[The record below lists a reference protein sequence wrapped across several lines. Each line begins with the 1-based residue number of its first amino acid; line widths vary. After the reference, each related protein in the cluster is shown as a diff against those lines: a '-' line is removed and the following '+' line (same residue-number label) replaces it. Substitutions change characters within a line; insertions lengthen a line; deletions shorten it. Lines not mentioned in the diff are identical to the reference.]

1 MNLSRIVLAVCTII
15 FVNSVEAQ
23 SWKKSK
29 KTTKPKTTTT
39 STSGTAGTSSSSQSN
54 GSSSTMGGVVG
65 TLGGLLG
72 GGSSGSGSM
81 TNDIAAN
88 GLKQALSV
96 GTDLA
101 TNNLGQIDGFL
112 ANAAV
117 KILFPPEARKIEST
131 LRSLGMGSVC
141 DQVIT
146 SVNRAAE
153 AAVIEA
159 KPIFVEA
166 IKQMTITDA
175 INILTGNKDAATQY
189 LQRTSGQALMAKF
202 EPIIQSNLQKTNA
215 TKYWSDA
222 VNAYN
227 NVPFGQ
233 KLNPNLSQYV
243 TQKAS
248 DGIFMM
254 VAIEEAKIRENPA
267 QRVGSILQDVF
278 GWADKN
284 RK

>member
-1 MNLSRIVLAVCTII
+1 MNLSRIVSFTFFILLL
-15 FVNSVEAQ
+15 NSIEAQ
-23 SWKKSK
+23 SWKKTKRTTITTETSK
-29 KTTKPKTTTT
+29 TNSK
-39 STSGTAGTSSSSQSN
+39 SSYSQSTDS
-54 GSSSTMGGVVG
+54 GSAMGNVMES
-65 TLGGLLG
+65 LGGLLG
-72 GGSSGSGSM
+72 GSSSSSGSM
-81 TNDIAAN
+81 TNELAAN
-88 GLKQALSV
+88 GLKQALSA

-101 TNNLGQIDGFL
+101 ANNLGQIDGFL

-153 AAVIEA
+153 AAVVEA

-175 INILTGNKDAATQY
+175 INILTGDKDAATQY
-189 LQRTSGQALMAKF
+189 LQRTSGQVLIAKF
-202 EPIIQSNLQKTNA
+202 EPIIQSNLQKANA

-222 VNAYN
+222 IKAYN
-227 NVPFGQ
+227 ALPFVQ
-233 KLNPNLSQYV
+233 KMNPNLSQYV
-243 TQKAS
+243 TQKAT
-248 DGIFMM
+248 DGIFLM
-254 VAIEEAKIRENPA
+254 VAIEEGKIRENPA
-267 QRVGSILQDVF
+267 QRVGSVLQDVF

-284 RK
+284 KK

>member
-1 MNLSRIVLAVCTII
+1 MNLSRVVSFI
-15 FVNSVEAQ
+15 FSILLLNSIEAQ
-23 SWKKSK
+23 SWKKTKRTTITTETSK
-29 KTTKPKTTTT
+29 
-39 STSGTAGTSSSSQSN
+39 TASKSSSSQSTDS
-54 GSSSTMGGVVG
+54 GSVMGNVMES
-65 TLGGLLG
+65 LGGLLG
-72 GGSSGSGSM
+72 GSSSSSGSM
-81 TNDIAAN
+81 TNELAAN

-101 TNNLGQIDGFL
+101 ANNLGQIDGFL

-153 AAVIEA
+153 AAVVEA

-175 INILTGNKDAATQY
+175 INILTGDKDAATQY
-189 LQRTSGQALMAKF
+189 LQRTSGQVLITKF
-202 EPIIQSNLQKTNA
+202 EPIIQSNLQKANA

-222 VNAYN
+222 IKAYN
-227 NVPFGQ
+227 ALPFVQ
-233 KLNPNLSQYV
+233 KMNPNLSQYV
-243 TQKAS
+243 TQKAT
-248 DGIFMM
+248 DGIFLM
-254 VAIEEAKIRENPA
+254 VAIEEGKIRENPA
-267 QRVGSILQDVF
+267 QRVGSVLQDVF

-284 RK
+284 KK

>member
-1 MNLSRIVLAVCTII
+1 MNLSRIVWTFSC
-15 FVNSVEAQ
+15 FVLISDLNAQFDKFTKKLPSKGKVE
-23 SWKKSK
+23 KVLGK
-29 KTTKPKTTTT
+29 
-39 STSGTAGTSSSSQSN
+39 SSS
-54 GSSSTMGGVVG
+54 GSSTM
-65 TLGGLLG
+65 TEQL
-72 GGSSGSGSM
+72 
-81 TNDIAAN
+81 AAN
-88 GLKQALSV
+88 GLKEALSQ
-96 GTDLA
+96 GTNIA
-101 TNNLGQIDGFL
+101 SSNLGQVDGFL

-153 AAVIEA
+153 AAVVEA

-215 TKYWSDA
+215 TKYWTDA

-227 NVPFGQ
+227 AVPFVQ

-248 DGIFMM
+248 DGIFLM
-254 VAIEEAKIRENPA
+254 VAAEEAKIRENPS

>member
-1 MNLSRIVLAVCTII
+1 MNLSRVVSFI
-15 FVNSVEAQ
+15 FSILLLNSIEAQ
-23 SWKKSK
+23 SWRKTK
-29 KTTKPKTTTT
+29 KTTITSETSKTTIK
-39 STSGTAGTSSSSQSN
+39 SSSSQSTD
-54 GSSSTMGGVVG
+54 SSSTMGNAIES
-65 TLGGLLG
+65 LGGLLG
-72 GGSSGSGSM
+72 GSSSSSGSM
-81 TNDIAAN
+81 TNELAAN

-101 TNNLGQIDGFL
+101 ANNLGQIDGFL

-153 AAVIEA
+153 AAVVEA

-175 INILTGNKDAATQY
+175 INILTGDKDAATQY
-189 LQRTSGQALMAKF
+189 LQRTSGQVLITKF
-202 EPIIQSNLQKTNA
+202 EPIIQSNLQKANA

-222 VNAYN
+222 IKAYN
-227 NVPFGQ
+227 ALPFVQ
-233 KLNPNLSQYV
+233 KMNPNLSQYV
-243 TQKAS
+243 TQKAT
-248 DGIFMM
+248 DGIFLM
-254 VAIEEAKIRENPA
+254 VAIEEGKIRENPA
-267 QRVGSILQDVF
+267 QRVGSVLQDVF

-284 RK
+284 KK

>member
-1 MNLSRIVLAVCTII
+1 MNLSRVVSFI
-15 FVNSVEAQ
+15 FSILLLNSIEAQ
-23 SWKKSK
+23 SWKKTKRTTITTETSK
-29 KTTKPKTTTT
+29 
-39 STSGTAGTSSSSQSN
+39 TASKSSSSQSTDS
-54 GSSSTMGGVVG
+54 GSVMGNVMES
-65 TLGGLLG
+65 LGGLLG
-72 GGSSGSGSM
+72 GSSSSSGSM
-81 TNDIAAN
+81 TNELAAN
-88 GLKQALSV
+88 GLKQALSA

-101 TNNLGQIDGFL
+101 ANNLGQIDGFL

-153 AAVIEA
+153 AAVVEA

-175 INILTGNKDAATQY
+175 INILTGDKDAATQY
-189 LQRTSGQALMAKF
+189 LQRTSGQVLIAKF
-202 EPIIQSNLQKTNA
+202 EPIIQSNLQKANA

-222 VNAYN
+222 IKAYN
-227 NVPFGQ
+227 ALPFVQ
-233 KLNPNLSQYV
+233 KMNPNLSQYV
-243 TQKAS
+243 TQKAT
-248 DGIFMM
+248 DGIFLM
-254 VAIEEAKIRENPA
+254 VAIEEGKIRENPA
-267 QRVGSILQDVF
+267 QRVGSVLQDVF

-284 RK
+284 KK

>member
-23 SWKKSK
+23 SWKKPK

-39 STSGTAGTSSSSQSN
+39 STSGTASTSSSSESA
-54 GSSSTMGGVVG
+54 GSSSTMGNVVG

-72 GGSSGSGSM
+72 GSSSGSGSM
-81 TNDIAAN
+81 TNDLAAN

-101 TNNLGQIDGFL
+101 TDNLGQIDGFL

-153 AAVIEA
+153 AAVVEA

-227 NVPFGQ
+227 AVPFGQ

-254 VAIEEAKIRENPA
+254 VAVEEAKIRENPA

>member
-1 MNLSRIVLAVCTII
+1 MNLSRIALII
-15 FVNSVEAQ
+15 FTVVFINSLGAQ
-23 SWKKSK
+23 SWKKAKK
-29 KTTKPKTTTT
+29 KTTTKTTTT
-39 STSGTAGTSSSSQSN
+39 TTTSSTSAGSTPENS
-54 GSSSTMGGVVG
+54 GSSSTVGNVMG

-72 GGSSGSGSM
+72 GGTSGSGSM

-101 TNNLGQIDGFL
+101 ANNLGQVDGFL

-153 AAVIEA
+153 SAVVEA

-175 INILTGNKDAATQY
+175 INILTGDKDAATKY
-189 LQRTSGQALMAKF
+189 LMRTSGQALMAKF

-227 NVPFGQ
+227 AVPFGQ

-243 TQKAS
+243 TQKAT
-248 DGIFMM
+248 DGIFLM
-254 VAIEEAKIRENPA
+254 VAEEEAKIRENPA
-267 QRVGSILQDVF
+267 QRIGSVLQDVF

>member
-1 MNLSRIVLAVCTII
+1 MNLSRIVSFTFFILLL
-15 FVNSVEAQ
+15 NSIEAQ
-23 SWKKSK
+23 SWKKTKRTTITTETSK
-29 KTTKPKTTTT
+29 
-39 STSGTAGTSSSSQSN
+39 TASKSSYSQSTDS
-54 GSSSTMGGVVG
+54 GSVMGNVMES
-65 TLGGLLG
+65 LGGLLG
-72 GGSSGSGSM
+72 GSSSSSGSM
-81 TNDIAAN
+81 TNELAAN
-88 GLKQALSV
+88 GLKQALSA

-101 TNNLGQIDGFL
+101 ANNLGQIDGFL

-153 AAVIEA
+153 AAVVEA

-175 INILTGNKDAATQY
+175 INILTGDKDAATQY
-189 LQRTSGQALMAKF
+189 LQRTSGQVLIAKF
-202 EPIIQSNLQKTNA
+202 EPIIQSNLQKANA

-222 VNAYN
+222 IKAYN
-227 NVPFGQ
+227 ALPFVQ
-233 KLNPNLSQYV
+233 KMNPNLSQYV
-243 TQKAS
+243 TQKAT
-248 DGIFMM
+248 DGIFLM
-254 VAIEEAKIRENPA
+254 VAIEEGKIRENPA
-267 QRVGSILQDVF
+267 QRVGSVLQDVF

-284 RK
+284 KK

>member
-1 MNLSRIVLAVCTII
+1 MMFAVLLMNSLD
-15 FVNSVEAQ
+15 AQ
-23 SWKKSK
+23 TWKKTK
-29 KTTKPKTTTT
+29 KTTKTKT
-39 STSGTAGTSSSSQSN
+39 STPSTGSNTAGSGSSESSGSGT
-54 GSSSTMGGVVG
+54 TMDNVLGG
-65 TLGGLLG
+65 LGGLLG
-72 GGSSGSGSM
+72 SSNSGSGTM
-81 TNDIAAN
+81 TNDLAAN
-88 GLKQALSV
+88 GLKQALNV

-101 TNNLGQIDGFL
+101 ANNLGQVDGFL

-117 KILFPPEARKIEST
+117 KILFPPEARKIETT
-131 LRSLGMGSVC
+131 LRSLGLGSVC

-153 AAVIEA
+153 SAVVEA

-175 INILTGNKDAATQY
+175 INILTGEKDAATKY
-189 LQRTSGQALMAKF
+189 LMRTSGQALMTKF

-222 VNAYN
+222 VNTYN

-243 TQKAS
+243 TQKAT
-248 DGIFMM
+248 DGIFLM
-254 VAIEEAKIRENPA
+254 VAAEEAKIRENPA

>member
-1 MNLSRIVLAVCTII
+1 MNLSRIVSFTFFILLL
-15 FVNSVEAQ
+15 NSIEAQ
-23 SWKKSK
+23 SWKKTKRTTITTETS
-29 KTTKPKTTTT
+29 KTTSK
-39 STSGTAGTSSSSQSN
+39 SSYSQSTDS
-54 GSSSTMGGVVG
+54 GSAMGNVMES
-65 TLGGLLG
+65 LGGLLG
-72 GGSSGSGSM
+72 GSSSSSGSM
-81 TNDIAAN
+81 TNELAAN
-88 GLKQALSV
+88 GLKQALSA

-101 TNNLGQIDGFL
+101 ANNLGQIDGFL

-153 AAVIEA
+153 AAVVEA

-175 INILTGNKDAATQY
+175 INILTGDKDAATQY
-189 LQRTSGQALMAKF
+189 LQRTSGQVLIAKF
-202 EPIIQSNLQKTNA
+202 EPIIQSNLQKANA

-222 VNAYN
+222 IKAYN
-227 NVPFGQ
+227 AVPFVQ
-233 KLNPNLSQYV
+233 KMNPNLSQYV
-243 TQKAS
+243 TQKAT
-248 DGIFMM
+248 DGIFLM
-254 VAIEEAKIRENPA
+254 VAIEEGKIRENPA
-267 QRVGSILQDVF
+267 QRVGSVLQDVF

-284 RK
+284 KK

>member
-1 MNLSRIVLAVCTII
+1 MNLSRIVSFTFFILLL
-15 FVNSVEAQ
+15 NSIEAQ
-23 SWKKSK
+23 SWKKTKRTTITTETS
-29 KTTKPKTTTT
+29 KTTSK
-39 STSGTAGTSSSSQSN
+39 SSYSQSTDS
-54 GSSSTMGGVVG
+54 GSAMGNVMES
-65 TLGGLLG
+65 LGGLLG
-72 GGSSGSGSM
+72 GSSSSSGSM
-81 TNDIAAN
+81 TNELAAN
-88 GLKQALSV
+88 GLKQALSA

-101 TNNLGQIDGFL
+101 ANNLGQIDGFL

-153 AAVIEA
+153 AAVVEA

-175 INILTGNKDAATQY
+175 INILTGDKDAATQY
-189 LQRTSGQALMAKF
+189 LQRTSGQVLIAKF
-202 EPIIQSNLQKTNA
+202 EPIIQSNLQKANA

-222 VNAYN
+222 IKAYN
-227 NVPFGQ
+227 ALPFVQ
-233 KLNPNLSQYV
+233 KMNPNLSQYV
-243 TQKAS
+243 TQKAT
-248 DGIFMM
+248 DGIFLM
-254 VAIEEAKIRENPA
+254 VAIEEGKIRENPA
-267 QRVGSILQDVF
+267 QRVGSVLQDVF

-284 RK
+284 KK

>member
-1 MNLSRIVLAVCTII
+1 MNLSRIVSFTFFILLL
-15 FVNSVEAQ
+15 NSIEAQ
-23 SWKKSK
+23 SWKKTKRTTITAETS
-29 KTTKPKTTTT
+29 KTTSK
-39 STSGTAGTSSSSQSN
+39 SSYSQSTDS
-54 GSSSTMGGVVG
+54 GSAMGNVMES
-65 TLGGLLG
+65 LGGLLG
-72 GGSSGSGSM
+72 GSSSSSGSM
-81 TNDIAAN
+81 TNELAAN
-88 GLKQALSV
+88 GLKQALSA

-101 TNNLGQIDGFL
+101 ANNLGQIDGFL

-153 AAVIEA
+153 AAVVEA

-175 INILTGNKDAATQY
+175 INILTGDKDAATQY
-189 LQRTSGQALMAKF
+189 LQRTSGQVLIAKF
-202 EPIIQSNLQKTNA
+202 EPIIQSNLQKANA

-222 VNAYN
+222 IKAYN
-227 NVPFGQ
+227 ALPFVQ
-233 KLNPNLSQYV
+233 KMNPNLSQYV
-243 TQKAS
+243 TQKAT
-248 DGIFMM
+248 DGIFLM
-254 VAIEEAKIRENPA
+254 VAIEEGKIRENPA
-267 QRVGSILQDVF
+267 QRVGSVLQDVF

-284 RK
+284 KK

>member
-1 MNLSRIVLAVCTII
+1 MNLSRIVSFTFFILLL
-15 FVNSVEAQ
+15 NSIEAQ
-23 SWKKSK
+23 SWKKTKRTTITTETS
-29 KTTKPKTTTT
+29 KTTSK
-39 STSGTAGTSSSSQSN
+39 SSYSQSTDS
-54 GSSSTMGGVVG
+54 GSAMGNVMES
-65 TLGGLLG
+65 LGGLLG
-72 GGSSGSGSM
+72 GSSSSSGSM
-81 TNDIAAN
+81 TNELAAN
-88 GLKQALSV
+88 GLKQALSA

-101 TNNLGQIDGFL
+101 ANNLGQIDGFL

-153 AAVIEA
+153 AAVVEA

-175 INILTGNKDAATQY
+175 INILTGDKDAATQY
-189 LQRTSGQALMAKF
+189 LQRTSGQVLIAKF
-202 EPIIQSNLQKTNA
+202 EPIIQSNLQKANA

-222 VNAYN
+222 IKAYN
-227 NVPFGQ
+227 VVPFVQ
-233 KLNPNLSQYV
+233 KMNPNLSQYV
-243 TQKAS
+243 TQKAT
-248 DGIFMM
+248 DGIFLM
-254 VAIEEAKIRENPA
+254 VAIEEGKIRENPA
-267 QRVGSILQDVF
+267 QRVGSVLQDVF

-284 RK
+284 KK

>member
-1 MNLSRIVLAVCTII
+1 MNLSRIVSFTFFILLL
-15 FVNSVEAQ
+15 NSIEAQ
-23 SWKKSK
+23 SWKKTKRTTITTETSK
-29 KTTKPKTTTT
+29 TNSK
-39 STSGTAGTSSSSQSN
+39 SSYSQSTDS
-54 GSSSTMGGVVG
+54 GSAMGNVMES
-65 TLGGLLG
+65 LGGLLG
-72 GGSSGSGSM
+72 GSSSSSRSM
-81 TNDIAAN
+81 TNELAAN
-88 GLKQALSV
+88 GLKQALSA

-101 TNNLGQIDGFL
+101 ANNLGQIDGFL

-153 AAVIEA
+153 AAVVEA

-175 INILTGNKDAATQY
+175 INILTGDKDAATQY
-189 LQRTSGQALMAKF
+189 LQRTSGQVLIAKF
-202 EPIIQSNLQKTNA
+202 EPIIQSNLQKANA

-222 VNAYN
+222 IKAYN
-227 NVPFGQ
+227 AVPFVQ
-233 KLNPNLSQYV
+233 KMNPNLSQYV
-243 TQKAS
+243 TQKAT
-248 DGIFMM
+248 DGIFLM
-254 VAIEEAKIRENPA
+254 VAIEEGKIRENPA
-267 QRVGSILQDVF
+267 QRVGSVLQDVF

-284 RK
+284 KK

>member
-1 MNLSRIVLAVCTII
+1 MNLSRVVSFI
-15 FVNSVEAQ
+15 FSILLLNSIEAQ
-23 SWKKSK
+23 SWRKTK
-29 KTTKPKTTTT
+29 KTTITSETSKTTIK
-39 STSGTAGTSSSSQSN
+39 SSSSQSTD
-54 GSSSTMGGVVG
+54 SSSTMGNAIESLV
-65 TLGGLLG
+65 GLLG
-72 GGSSGSGSM
+72 GSSSSSGSM
-81 TNDIAAN
+81 TNELAAN

-101 TNNLGQIDGFL
+101 ANNLGQIDGFL

-153 AAVIEA
+153 AAVVEA

-175 INILTGNKDAATQY
+175 INILTGDKDAATQY
-189 LQRTSGQALMAKF
+189 LQRTSGQVLITKF
-202 EPIIQSNLQKTNA
+202 EPIIQSNLQKANA

-222 VNAYN
+222 IKAYN
-227 NVPFGQ
+227 AVPFVQ
-233 KLNPNLSQYV
+233 RMNPNLSQYV
-243 TQKAS
+243 TQKAT
-248 DGIFMM
+248 DGIFLM
-254 VAIEEAKIRENPA
+254 VAIEEGKIRENPA
-267 QRVGSILQDVF
+267 QRVGSVLQDVF

-284 RK
+284 KK

>member
-1 MNLSRIVLAVCTII
+1 MNLSRIVSFTFFILLL
-15 FVNSVEAQ
+15 NSIEAQ
-23 SWKKSK
+23 SWKKTKRTTITTETSK
-29 KTTKPKTTTT
+29 
-39 STSGTAGTSSSSQSN
+39 TASKSSYSQSTDS
-54 GSSSTMGGVVG
+54 GSAMGNVMES
-65 TLGGLLG
+65 LGGLLG
-72 GGSSGSGSM
+72 GSSSSSGSM
-81 TNDIAAN
+81 TNELAAN
-88 GLKQALSV
+88 GLKQALSA

-101 TNNLGQIDGFL
+101 ANNLGQIDGFL

-153 AAVIEA
+153 AAVVEA

-175 INILTGNKDAATQY
+175 INILTGDKDAATQY
-189 LQRTSGQALMAKF
+189 LQRTSGQVLIAKF
-202 EPIIQSNLQKTNA
+202 EPIIQSNLQKANA

-222 VNAYN
+222 IKAYN
-227 NVPFGQ
+227 ALPFVQ
-233 KLNPNLSQYV
+233 KMNPNLSQYV
-243 TQKAS
+243 TQKAT
-248 DGIFMM
+248 DGIFLM
-254 VAIEEAKIRENPA
+254 VAIEEGKIRENPA
-267 QRVGSILQDVF
+267 QRVGSVLQDVF

-284 RK
+284 KK

>member
-1 MNLSRIVLAVCTII
+1 MNLSRIVSFTFFILLL
-15 FVNSVEAQ
+15 NSIEAQ
-23 SWKKSK
+23 SWKKTKRTTITTETS
-29 KTTKPKTTTT
+29 KTTSK
-39 STSGTAGTSSSSQSN
+39 SSYSQSTDS
-54 GSSSTMGGVVG
+54 GSAMGNVMES
-65 TLGGLLG
+65 LGGLLG
-72 GGSSGSGSM
+72 GSSSSSGSM
-81 TNDIAAN
+81 TNELAAN
-88 GLKQALSV
+88 GLKQALSA

-101 TNNLGQIDGFL
+101 ANNLGQIDGFL

-153 AAVIEA
+153 AAVVEA

-175 INILTGNKDAATQY
+175 INILTGDKDAATQY
-189 LQRTSGQALMAKF
+189 LQRTSGQVLITKF
-202 EPIIQSNLQKTNA
+202 EPIIQSNLQKANA

-222 VNAYN
+222 IKAYN
-227 NVPFGQ
+227 AVPFVQ
-233 KLNPNLSQYV
+233 RMNPNLSQYV
-243 TQKAS
+243 TQKAT
-248 DGIFMM
+248 DGIFLM
-254 VAIEEAKIRENPA
+254 VAIEEGKIRENPA
-267 QRVGSILQDVF
+267 QRVGSVLQDVF

-284 RK
+284 KK

>member
-1 MNLSRIVLAVCTII
+1 MNLSRIVSFTFFILLL
-15 FVNSVEAQ
+15 NSIEAQ

-29 KTTKPKTTTT
+29 RTTITTETSKTTSK
-39 STSGTAGTSSSSQSN
+39 SSYSQSTDS
-54 GSSSTMGGVVG
+54 GSAMGNVMESI
-65 TLGGLLG
+65 GGLLG
-72 GGSSGSGSM
+72 GSSSSSGSM
-81 TNDIAAN
+81 TNELAAN
-88 GLKQALSV
+88 GLKQALSA

-101 TNNLGQIDGFL
+101 ANNLGQIDGFL

-153 AAVIEA
+153 AAVVEA

-175 INILTGNKDAATQY
+175 INILTGDKDAATQY
-189 LQRTSGQALMAKF
+189 LQRTSGQVLIAKF
-202 EPIIQSNLQKTNA
+202 EPIIQSNLQKANA

-222 VNAYN
+222 IKAYN
-227 NVPFGQ
+227 AVPFVQ
-233 KLNPNLSQYV
+233 KMNPNLSQYV
-243 TQKAS
+243 TQKAT
-248 DGIFMM
+248 DGIFLM
-254 VAIEEAKIRENPA
+254 VAIEEGKIRENPA
-267 QRVGSILQDVF
+267 QRVGSVLQDVF

-284 RK
+284 KK

>member
-23 SWKKSK
+23 SWKKPK

-39 STSGTAGTSSSSQSN
+39 STSGTTSTSSSSEST
-54 GSSSTMGGVVG
+54 GSSSTMGNVVG

-72 GGSSGSGSM
+72 GSSSGSGSM
-81 TNDIAAN
+81 TNDLAAN

-153 AAVIEA
+153 AAVVEA

-254 VAIEEAKIRENPA
+254 VAVEEAKIRENPA

-284 RK
+284 KK

>member
-1 MNLSRIVLAVCTII
+1 MNLSRIVSLTFFILLL
-15 FVNSVEAQ
+15 NSIEAQ
-23 SWKKSK
+23 SWKKTKRTTITTETS
-29 KTTKPKTTTT
+29 KTTSK
-39 STSGTAGTSSSSQSN
+39 SSYSQSTDS
-54 GSSSTMGGVVG
+54 GSAMGNVMES
-65 TLGGLLG
+65 LGGLLG
-72 GGSSGSGSM
+72 GSSSSSGSM
-81 TNDIAAN
+81 TNELAAN
-88 GLKQALSV
+88 GLKQALSA

-101 TNNLGQIDGFL
+101 ANNLGQIDGFL

-153 AAVIEA
+153 AAVVEA

-175 INILTGNKDAATQY
+175 INILTGDKDAATQY
-189 LQRTSGQALMAKF
+189 LQRTSGQVLIAKF
-202 EPIIQSNLQKTNA
+202 EPIIQSNLQKANA

-222 VNAYN
+222 IKAYN
-227 NVPFGQ
+227 ALPFVQ
-233 KLNPNLSQYV
+233 KMNPNLSQYV
-243 TQKAS
+243 TQKAT
-248 DGIFMM
+248 DGIFLM
-254 VAIEEAKIRENPA
+254 VAIEEGKIRENPA
-267 QRVGSILQDVF
+267 QRVGSVLQDVF

-284 RK
+284 KK

>member
-23 SWKKSK
+23 SWKKPK

-39 STSGTAGTSSSSQSN
+39 STSGTTSTSSSSEST
-54 GSSSTMGGVVG
+54 GSSSNMGNVIG

-72 GGSSGSGSM
+72 GSSSGSGSM
-81 TNDIAAN
+81 TNDLAAN

-101 TNNLGQIDGFL
+101 TNYLGQIDGFL

-153 AAVIEA
+153 AAVVEA

-222 VNAYN
+222 VKAYN

>member
-1 MNLSRIVLAVCTII
+1 MNLSRAVSFI
-15 FVNSVEAQ
+15 FSILLLNSIEAQ
-23 SWKKSK
+23 SWRKTK
-29 KTTKPKTTTT
+29 KTTITSETSKTTIK
-39 STSGTAGTSSSSQSN
+39 SSSSQSTD
-54 GSSSTMGGVVG
+54 SSSTMGNAIES
-65 TLGGLLG
+65 LGGLLG
-72 GGSSGSGSM
+72 GSSSSSGSM
-81 TNDIAAN
+81 TNELAAN

-101 TNNLGQIDGFL
+101 ANNLGQIDGFL

-153 AAVIEA
+153 AAVVEA

-175 INILTGNKDAATQY
+175 INILTGDKDAATQY
-189 LQRTSGQALMAKF
+189 LQRTSGQVLITKF
-202 EPIIQSNLQKTNA
+202 EPIIQSNLQKANA

-222 VNAYN
+222 IKAYN
-227 NVPFGQ
+227 AVPFVQ
-233 KLNPNLSQYV
+233 RMNPNLSQYV
-243 TQKAS
+243 TQKAT
-248 DGIFMM
+248 DGIFLM
-254 VAIEEAKIRENPA
+254 VAIEEGKIRENPA
-267 QRVGSILQDVF
+267 QRVGSVLQDVF

-284 RK
+284 KK

>member
-1 MNLSRIVLAVCTII
+1 MNLSRIVLTVCTII

-23 SWKKSK
+23 SWKKIK
-29 KTTKPKTTTT
+29 LPTKTTT
-39 STSGTAGTSSSSQSN
+39 ST
-54 GSSSTMGGVVG
+54 GG
-65 TLGGLLG
+65 LGGLLG
-72 GGSSGSGSM
+72 GSSSGSGSM
-81 TNDIAAN
+81 TNELAAN

-153 AAVIEA
+153 AAVVEA

-215 TKYWSDA
+215 TRYWSDA

-227 NVPFGQ
+227 NVRFGQ

-248 DGIFMM
+248 DGIFLM
-254 VAIEEAKIRENPA
+254 VAAEEAKIRENPS

>member
-1 MNLSRIVLAVCTII
+1 MNLSRIVSFTFFILLL
-15 FVNSVEAQ
+15 NSIEAQ
-23 SWKKSK
+23 SWKKTKRTTITTETS
-29 KTTKPKTTTT
+29 KTTSK
-39 STSGTAGTSSSSQSN
+39 SSYSQSTDS
-54 GSSSTMGGVVG
+54 GSVMGNVMES
-65 TLGGLLG
+65 LGGLLG
-72 GGSSGSGSM
+72 GSSSSSGSM
-81 TNDIAAN
+81 TNELAAN
-88 GLKQALSV
+88 GLKQALSA

-101 TNNLGQIDGFL
+101 ANNLGQIDGFL

-153 AAVIEA
+153 AAVVEA

-175 INILTGNKDAATQY
+175 INILTGDKDAATQY
-189 LQRTSGQALMAKF
+189 LQRTSGQVLIAKF
-202 EPIIQSNLQKTNA
+202 EPIIQSNLQKANA

-222 VNAYN
+222 IKAYN
-227 NVPFGQ
+227 AVPFVQ
-233 KLNPNLSQYV
+233 KMNPNLSQYV
-243 TQKAS
+243 TQKAT
-248 DGIFMM
+248 DGIFLM
-254 VAIEEAKIRENPA
+254 VAIEEGKIRENPA
-267 QRVGSILQDVF
+267 QRVGSVLQDVF

-284 RK
+284 KK

>member
-1 MNLSRIVLAVCTII
+1 MNLSRIALII
-15 FVNSVEAQ
+15 FTVVFINSLGAQ
-23 SWKKSK
+23 SWKKAKK
-29 KTTKPKTTTT
+29 KTTTKTTTT
-39 STSGTAGTSSSSQSN
+39 TTTSSTSAGSTPENS
-54 GSSSTMGGVVG
+54 GSSSTVGNVMG

-72 GGSSGSGSM
+72 GGTSGSGSM

-101 TNNLGQIDGFL
+101 ANNLGQVDGFL

-153 AAVIEA
+153 SAVVEA

-175 INILTGNKDAATQY
+175 INILTGDKDAATKY
-189 LQRTSGQALMAKF
+189 LMRTSGQALMAKF

-215 TKYWSDA
+215 TKYWSDS

-227 NVPFGQ
+227 AVPFGQ

-243 TQKAS
+243 TQKAT
-248 DGIFMM
+248 DGIFLM
-254 VAIEEAKIRENPA
+254 VAVEEAKIRENPA
-267 QRVGSILQDVF
+267 QRIGSVLQDVF

-284 RK
+284 KK

>member
-1 MNLSRIVLAVCTII
+1 MNLSRVVSFI
-15 FVNSVEAQ
+15 FSILLLNSIEAQ
-23 SWKKSK
+23 SWKKTKRTTITTETSK
-29 KTTKPKTTTT
+29 
-39 STSGTAGTSSSSQSN
+39 TASKSSSSQSTDS
-54 GSSSTMGGVVG
+54 GSVMGNVMES
-65 TLGGLLG
+65 LGGLLG
-72 GGSSGSGSM
+72 GSSSSSGSM
-81 TNDIAAN
+81 TNELAAN
-88 GLKQALSV
+88 GLKQALSA

-101 TNNLGQIDGFL
+101 ANNLGQIDGFL

-153 AAVIEA
+153 AAVVEA

-175 INILTGNKDAATQY
+175 INILTGDKDAATQY
-189 LQRTSGQALMAKF
+189 LQRTSGQVLIAKF
-202 EPIIQSNLQKTNA
+202 EPIIQSNLQKANA

-222 VNAYN
+222 IKAYN
-227 NVPFGQ
+227 AVPFVQ
-233 KLNPNLSQYV
+233 RMNPNLSQYV
-243 TQKAS
+243 TQKAT
-248 DGIFMM
+248 DGIFLM
-254 VAIEEAKIRENPA
+254 VAIEEGKIRENPA
-267 QRVGSILQDVF
+267 QRVGSVLQDVF

-284 RK
+284 KK

>member
-1 MNLSRIVLAVCTII
+1 MNLSRVVSFI
-15 FVNSVEAQ
+15 FSILLLNSIEAQ
-23 SWKKSK
+23 SWRKTK
-29 KTTKPKTTTT
+29 KTTITSETSKTTIK
-39 STSGTAGTSSSSQSN
+39 SSSSQSTD
-54 GSSSTMGGVVG
+54 SSSTMGNAIES
-65 TLGGLLG
+65 LGGLLG
-72 GGSSGSGSM
+72 GSSSSSGSM
-81 TNDIAAN
+81 TNELAAN

-96 GTDLA
+96 GTDLTA
-101 TNNLGQIDGFL
+101 NNLGQIDGFL

-153 AAVIEA
+153 AAVVEA

-175 INILTGNKDAATQY
+175 INILTGDKDAATQY
-189 LQRTSGQALMAKF
+189 LQRTSGQVLITKF
-202 EPIIQSNLQKTNA
+202 EPIIQSNLQKANA

-222 VNAYN
+222 IKAYN
-227 NVPFGQ
+227 AVPFVQ
-233 KLNPNLSQYV
+233 RMNPNLSQYV
-243 TQKAS
+243 TQKAT
-248 DGIFMM
+248 DGIFLM
-254 VAIEEAKIRENPA
+254 VAIEEGKIRENPA
-267 QRVGSILQDVF
+267 QRVGSVLQDVF

-284 RK
+284 KK

>member
-1 MNLSRIVLAVCTII
+1 MNLSRIVLMMSTIAFI
-15 FVNSVEAQ
+15 NYANAQ
-23 SWKKSK
+23 SWKKPIK
-29 KTTKPKTTTT
+29 ITKPRTTTT
-39 STSGTAGTSSSSQSN
+39 GSSTSGGKTESS
-54 GSSSTMGGVVG
+54 GSSTTMGNVAG
-65 TLGGLLG
+65 TLGGILG
-72 GGSSGSGSM
+72 GGSTGSGSM
-81 TNDIAAN
+81 TNDLAAN
-88 GLKQALSV
+88 GLKQALNV

-101 TNNLGQIDGFL
+101 ANNLGRVDGFL

-131 LRSLGMGSVC
+131 LRSLGMGSLC

-153 AAVIEA
+153 SAVVEA

-175 INILTGNKDAATQY
+175 INILTGDKDAATKY
-189 LQRTSGQALMAKF
+189 LMRTSGQALMAKF

-215 TKYWSDA
+215 TRYWSDA
-222 VNAYN
+222 VKAYN

-248 DGIFMM
+248 DGIFLM
-254 VAIEEAKIRENPA
+254 VAEEEAKIRANPA
-267 QRVGSILQDVF
+267 QRIGSVLQDVF

>member
-1 MNLSRIVLAVCTII
+1 MNLSRVVSFI
-15 FVNSVEAQ
+15 FSILLLNSIEAQ
-23 SWKKSK
+23 SWKKTKRTTITTETSK
-29 KTTKPKTTTT
+29 
-39 STSGTAGTSSSSQSN
+39 TASKSSSSQSTDS
-54 GSSSTMGGVVG
+54 GSVMGNVMES
-65 TLGGLLG
+65 LGGLLG
-72 GGSSGSGSM
+72 GSSSSSGSM
-81 TNDIAAN
+81 TNELAAN
-88 GLKQALSV
+88 GLKQALSA

-101 TNNLGQIDGFL
+101 ANNLGQIDGFL

-153 AAVIEA
+153 AAVVEA

-175 INILTGNKDAATQY
+175 INILTGDKDAATQY
-189 LQRTSGQALMAKF
+189 LQRTSGQVLITKF
-202 EPIIQSNLQKTNA
+202 EPIIQSNLQKANA

-222 VNAYN
+222 IKAYN
-227 NVPFGQ
+227 AVPFVQ
-233 KLNPNLSQYV
+233 RMNPNLSQYV
-243 TQKAS
+243 TQKAT
-248 DGIFMM
+248 DGIFLM
-254 VAIEEAKIRENPA
+254 VAIEEGKIRENPA
-267 QRVGSILQDVF
+267 QRVGSVLQDVF

-284 RK
+284 KK

>member
-1 MNLSRIVLAVCTII
+1 MNLSRIVSFTFFILLL
-15 FVNSVEAQ
+15 NSIEAQ
-23 SWKKSK
+23 SWKKTKRTTITTETSK
-29 KTTKPKTTTT
+29 
-39 STSGTAGTSSSSQSN
+39 TASKSSYSQSTDS
-54 GSSSTMGGVVG
+54 GSAMGNVMES
-65 TLGGLLG
+65 LGGLLG
-72 GGSSGSGSM
+72 GSSSSSGSM
-81 TNDIAAN
+81 TNELAAN
-88 GLKQALSV
+88 GLKQALSA

-101 TNNLGQIDGFL
+101 ANNLGQIDGFL

-153 AAVIEA
+153 AAVVEA

-175 INILTGNKDAATQY
+175 INILTGDKDAATQY
-189 LQRTSGQALMAKF
+189 LQRTSGQVLIAKF
-202 EPIIQSNLQKTNA
+202 EPIIQSNLQKANA

-222 VNAYN
+222 IKAYN
-227 NVPFGQ
+227 AVPFVQ
-233 KLNPNLSQYV
+233 KMNPNLSQYV
-243 TQKAS
+243 TQKAT
-248 DGIFMM
+248 DGIFLM
-254 VAIEEAKIRENPA
+254 VAIEEGKIRENPA
-267 QRVGSILQDVF
+267 QRVGSVLQDVF

-284 RK
+284 KK

>member
-15 FVNSVEAQ
+15 FMNSVEAQ
-23 SWKKSK
+23 SWKKPK

-54 GSSSTMGGVVG
+54 GSSSTMGNVVG
-65 TLGGLLG
+65 TLGGILG

-101 TNNLGQIDGFL
+101 TNNLGQLDGFL

-153 AAVIEA
+153 AAVVEA

>member
-1 MNLSRIVLAVCTII
+1 MKLSRIVLVVCTII

-23 SWKKSK
+23 SWKKPK

-39 STSGTAGTSSSSQSN
+39 ASGSAGTSGTSQ
-54 GSSSTMGGVVG
+54 GSGSTLDNVMG

-72 GGSSGSGSM
+72 GSSSGSGSM
-81 TNDIAAN
+81 TNDLAAN

-101 TNNLGQIDGFL
+101 TNNLGKLDGFL

-141 DQVIT
+141 DQVVT

-153 AAVIEA
+153 SAVIEA

-254 VAIEEAKIRENPA
+254 VAVEEAKIRENPA
-267 QRVGSILQDVF
+267 QRIGSVLQDVF

>member
-1 MNLSRIVLAVCTII
+1 MNLSRIVSFTFFILLL
-15 FVNSVEAQ
+15 NSIEAQ
-23 SWKKSK
+23 SWKKTKRTTITTETSK
-29 KTTKPKTTTT
+29 TNSK
-39 STSGTAGTSSSSQSN
+39 SSYSQSTDS
-54 GSSSTMGGVVG
+54 GSAMGNVMES
-65 TLGGLLG
+65 LGGLLG
-72 GGSSGSGSM
+72 GSSSSSGSM
-81 TNDIAAN
+81 TNELAAN
-88 GLKQALSV
+88 GLKQALSA

-101 TNNLGQIDGFL
+101 ANNLGQIDGFL

-153 AAVIEA
+153 AAVVEA

-175 INILTGNKDAATQY
+175 INILTGDKDAATQY
-189 LQRTSGQALMAKF
+189 LQRTSGQVLIAKF
-202 EPIIQSNLQKTNA
+202 EPIIQSNLQKANA

-222 VNAYN
+222 IKAYN
-227 NVPFGQ
+227 AVPFVQ
-233 KLNPNLSQYV
+233 KMNPNLSQYV
-243 TQKAS
+243 TQKAT
-248 DGIFMM
+248 DGIFLM
-254 VAIEEAKIRENPA
+254 VAIEEGKIRENPA
-267 QRVGSILQDVF
+267 QRVGSVLQDVF

-284 RK
+284 KK